1 MLCRLKHA
9 LLADNINLKYQ
20 PIYSATTKKILG
32 FEALLRWRDSRFGRV
47 CPETLLGL
55 AVENGL
61 MSTVSL
67 YVIKKAIAEM
77 ATLLSRHNLLLNL
90 NITPGDLNSAS
101 FKKTLLNEL
110 AHHQLNASSI
120 VLEITEVTC
129 NDTRALSSNAALFR
143 QHGFHLA
150 LDDFG
155 KGCSNHDRLLS
166 LPVSEVKI
174 DKTLTQALCV
184 NDVRGEKTLN
194 MCKAL
199 YQRPYKLIFEGI
211 EFEEQMA
218 CITRHFPRASVQGWY
233 FSKAVSMDGV
243 RALLSDAAPE
253 VLTQD
258 VQHLA

>member
-32 FEALLRWRDSRFGRV
+32 FEALLRWRDSRFGLV
-47 CPETLLGL
+47 CPETLIGL

-67 YVIKKAIAEM
+67 YVIRKAIAEM
-77 ATLLSRHNLLLNL
+77 AALLSHSNLLLSL
-90 NITPGDLNSAS
+90 NITPADLNSSS
-101 FKKTLLNEL
+101 FKKALLSEIEYHHL
-110 AHHQLNASSI
+110 AASSI
-120 VLEITEVTC
+120 MLEITEVSC
-129 NDTRALSSNAALFR
+129 NDTQALSNNAALFR

-174 DKTLTQALCV
+174 DKALTQALCV
-184 NDVRGEKTLN
+184 HDIRGEKTLN

-199 YQRPYKLIFEGI
+199 YQRPYRLIFEGI
-211 EFEEQMA
+211 EFEEQLA

-243 RALLSDAAPE
+243 RALLSDAAPDA
-253 VLTQD
+253 LMACMQRP
-258 VQHLA
+258 A